1 MDKYHEK
8 TVKANLARGKRGGL
22 GEVKGSKKIYAEQ
35 SRKGMPNNA
44 LYWNFVKG
52 PVIDD
57 EGSTEVTVEYAESS
71 SRKRQRPE
79 EEKPPRKEKAP
90 KRSKVRSCEVLE
102 VALKGPGAFG
112 KVFEAATG
120 HSSGV
125 FVKVEGRSR
134 AFDGKTV
141 VLNGCSQGSS
151 LSLVIRDVDMRIR
164 SIKVKPAEWQLHRK
178 DEVVCHFVGH

>member
-22 GEVKGSKKIYAEQ
+22 GEVKGSKKIYTEQ

-57 EGSTEVTVEYAESS
+57 EGSTEVTVEYAEES

-79 EEKPPRKEKAP
+79 AEQPPRKEK
-90 KRSKVRSCEVLE
+90 RNKVRSGEVLE
-102 VALKGPGAFG
+102 VVLKGPGGFG
-112 KVFEAATG
+112 EVFEAATG

-134 AFDGKTV
+134 AFDGKAV
-141 VLNGCSQGSS
+141 VLNGCSHGSS
-151 LSLVIRDVDMRIR
+151 LCLVIRDVDKRIR
-164 SIKVKPAEWQLHRK
+164 TLKVKPIEWQLHRK
-178 DEVVCHFVGH
+178 DEIVCHFVGQ